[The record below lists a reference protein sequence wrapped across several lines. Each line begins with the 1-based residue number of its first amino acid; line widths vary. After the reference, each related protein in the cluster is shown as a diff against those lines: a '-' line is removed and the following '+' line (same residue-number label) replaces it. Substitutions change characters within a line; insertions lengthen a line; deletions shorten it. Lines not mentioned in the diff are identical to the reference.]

1 MVYAASKPVNM
12 SNQRHQVTATR
23 LSPDGYGVALQCEPQ
38 LPADVEFFVQDLLPG
53 ESAWVEIAHQS
64 AHKPQVW
71 AKIVER
77 CSELSASRVTPACP
91 AFGECGGCAWQHL
104 DRTGQLA
111 EKRNR
116 VQAELDA
123 HLNQAPELLPPS
135 PGATTHYRNKGKYVV
150 AKVGDRVVL
159 GAYKPRSHE
168 IVSTLGCQVVEAPI
182 ARIASAMA
190 EHLTALQPEIYDEG
204 TPAGQG
210 LRYLIMRANGAGEL
224 LILLVCTTATS
235 AAAMAMLATAALAE
249 PGVVGVLRCDNDST
263 TGVLLTEAITPLCG
277 SATLAE
283 IASGYEL
290 PLGPAAFWQLNRAQA
305 AKAFGDL
312 AQGLALPDASYVVE
326 LYCGVGAI
334 SFALAKHGYRVL
346 GVESNSEAT
355 ATARAAAAAA
365 GLDENLRFLEADA
378 TALEPSLL
386 AQADAIVVDPPRKGL
401 GNAGRAQLIR
411 AKPQVIAYL
420 SCGPESLAKD
430 LAALVLAGYELESV
444 RLYDFM
450 PGTSQVES
458 LAILR
463 LGSHSPATSS

>member
-1 MVYAASKPVNM
+1 M
-12 SNQRHQVTATR
+12 
-23 LSPDGYGVALQCEPQ
+23 
-38 LPADVEFFVQDLLPG
+38 QDLLPG
-53 ESAWVEIAHQS
+53 ESAWVEIEHQS

-77 CSELSASRVTPACP
+77 SSELSASRVPPACP

-104 DRTGQLA
+104 DHSGQRD

-116 VQAELDA
+116 VQAVLDA
-123 HLNQAPELLPPS
+123 HLDQVPTLLPPS
-135 PGATTHYRNKGKYVV
+135 PAATTQYRNKGKYVV

-168 IVSTLGCQVVEAPI
+168 VVSTLACQVVEAPI
-182 ARIASAMA
+182 ARVATAMA
-190 EHLTALQPEIYDEG
+190 EHLTAQQPEIYDESTSG
-204 TPAGQG
+204 SQG
-210 LRYLIMRANGAGEL
+210 LRYIIIRANGAGEL
-224 LILLVCTTATS
+224 LVLLVCTSATS
-235 AAAMAMLATAALAE
+235 AADVAELAESTLSE
-249 PGVVGVLRCDNDST
+249 PGVVGVLRCDNDSRA
-263 TGVLLTEAITPLCG
+263 GVLLTEAISPLCG
-277 SATLAE
+277 SATLGE
-283 IASGYEL
+283 SASGYEL
-290 PLGPAAFWQLNRAQA
+290 TLGPAAFWQLNRTQA
-305 AKAFGDL
+305 AKAFDDL
-312 AQGLALPDASYVVE
+312 AKELALPAASYVVE

-334 SFALAKHGYRVL
+334 SFALANEGYRVL
-346 GVESNSEAT
+346 GIESTSEAI

-365 GLDENLRFLEADA
+365 GLDESLRFLEADA

-386 AQADAIVVDPPRKGL
+386 AEADAIVVDPPRKGL
-401 GNAGRAQLIR
+401 GSAGRQQLLL

-430 LAALVLAGYELESV
+430 LAVLTAGGYTLESV

-463 LGSHSPATSS
+463 LGSQSSPAQRSS